1 MEEEYD
7 LTDGKEFTRGKKV
20 LRPRHSIID
29 WVLVSLT
36 NGDKKEDKSIVI
48 DDEVTSDMTGLF
60 VAWTNN
66 LFDKASRLSGRCACC
81 GAPIIPW
88 IDTQLCPKCHHTNR
102 NMSITDY
109 ERGDFFPFASNKQ
122 LYDDGIDESFQRLL
136 NL

>member
-7 LTDGKEFTRGKKV
+7 LTEGKEFTRGKKV
-20 LRPRHSIID
+20 LRHGID

-36 NGDKKEDKSIVI
+36 NGDKKEDKSLVI
-48 DDEVTSDMTGLF
+48 DDEVLSDMTGLV

-66 LFDKASRLSGRCACC
+66 LFDKAILLSGRCACC

-88 IDTQLCPKCHHTNR
+88 TDTQLCPTCKHNNR

-122 LYDDGIDESFQRLL
+122 LYDGGIDEGFERLL